1 MKLKGIG
8 NWSELRLSGIWAWIH
23 RLVML
28 ITFPIRRFW
37 QILLILLAVGLLFLV
52 IHSYYGI
59 GLSHIS
65 AWYHSTPAE
74 KKISEVK
81 DKAVSDVS
89 ERVEQIKNT
98 VSEAIAA
105 QKGET
110 DSSVA
115 EPEKKHFVAWNV
127 PKFKKA
133 KYKPTAGFSGAVVR
147 TGAQTTPAQKRF
159 EKAHVEETSV
169 GEAADKE
176 DVLITTSEV
185 LAEKKREE
193 PLIEKPKKI
202 KKIKTPTREDF
213 YSGKL
218 TDYYEIAENRGL
230 VYLSQPEVLYG
241 AAEVVGPNSMYVD
254 DTFVFLYGIYTDPKE
269 YDYAAARAY
278 LENLVSKNAVRC
290 EIVAYAA
297 QTQAATALCFTEK
310 AFINKV
316 LTERNLA
323 RNVALK

>member
-1 MKLKGIG
+1 MKFKGIG

-37 QILLILLAVGLLFLV
+37 QILLILLAIGLLFLV

-65 AWYHSTPAE
+65 GWYHSTSVD
-74 KKISEVK
+74 KKISEAK
-81 DKAVSDVS
+81 DKAFSDVS

-105 QKGET
+105 QNGG
-110 DSSVA
+110 SNASAA

-133 KYKPTAGFSGAVVR
+133 KYKPTAGFAGAVVR
-147 TGAQTTPAQKRF
+147 TGTQKTSTQKRF
-159 EKAHVEETSV
+159 EKAHVAEESV
-169 GEAADKE
+169 DEAADKKE
-176 DVLITTSEV
+176 VLITTTEV
-185 LAEKKREE
+185 LAENKQEE

-202 KKIKTPTREDF
+202 KKIKTPTKEDF
-213 YSGKL
+213 YIGKL
-218 TDYYEIAENRGL
+218 TDYYEVAENRGL
-230 VYLSQPEVLYG
+230 VYLPQPEVLYG
-241 AAEVVGPNSMYVD
+241 AAEIVGPNSMYVD

-269 YDYAAARAY
+269 YDYAAAQAY
-278 LENLVSKNAVRC
+278 LEDLVSKNAVRC

-316 LTERNLA
+316 MTERNLA

>member
-1 MKLKGIG
+1 MKFKGIG

-52 IHSYYGI
+52 VHSYYGI

-65 AWYHSTPAE
+65 GWYHSTSAD

-81 DKAVSDVS
+81 DKAFSDVS

-105 QKGET
+105 QNGESN
-110 DSSVA
+110 SSAA

-133 KYKPTAGFSGAVVR
+133 KYKPTAGFAGAVVR
-147 TGAQTTPAQKRF
+147 TGAQTTPAKKRF
-159 EKAHVEETSV
+159 EKAHVAEASV
-169 GEAADKE
+169 DEAADKE
-176 DVLITTSEV
+176 DVLITTTEV
-185 LAEKKREE
+185 LAGNKQEE

-202 KKIKTPTREDF
+202 KKIKTPTKEDF
-213 YSGKL
+213 YTGKL

-230 VYLSQPEVLYG
+230 VYLPEPEVLYG
-241 AAEVVGPNSMYVD
+241 AAEIVGPNSMYVD

-269 YDYAAARAY
+269 YDYAAAQAY
-278 LENLVSKNAVRC
+278 LEDLVSKNAVRC

-316 LTERNLA
+316 LIERNLA